1 MRVSVVIPAFNATSF
16 LSETLDSL
24 ANQVRKP
31 DEVIVVDDGSIDGT
45 AALAE
50 RHPIVTQV
58 IVRPNGGICAA
69 RNDGIEASDSDLVFL
84 LDADDLWHP
93 TYLERMIAMMEK
105 HPEALA
111 GFTRYRCFLHPEE
124 GPTPYERAIDD
135 TVTIHDASSFSRVAN
150 QGLPILPSFYC
161 ARREALVRLGARPY
175 IEGQLGGGEACYL
188 PGMLVAMGP
197 LVEHIAPLGRY
208 RMHAAAVTGD
218 EMDAFRTMIPSLRDL
233 DRDVRRRTELQIP
246 VAARRAIRSYVCA
259 WIRKCGRRLGF
270 RYPSEGRRIFWIAIR
285 LGSLKAAGLYAMSF
299 IPGIAG
305 RRVWV
310 SAWRPESVRRA
321 EGTPF
326 WSVETFEIDPQKMK
340 TAGKAVGQAKGASTA
355 DRRPA
360 GLVD

>member
-1 MRVSVVIPAFNATSF
+1 MRVSVVIPAFNAGS
-16 LSETLDSL
+16 LLPETLDSL
-24 ANQVRKP
+24 ASQVRKP

-124 GPTPYERAIDD
+124 RPVPYEAVVDD
-135 TVTIHDASSFSRVAN
+135 AFVVHDASSFSLVAN
-150 QGLPILPSFYC
+150 RGLHILPSFYC
-161 ARREALVRLGARPY
+161 ARREALSRLGDRPY
-175 IEGQLGGGEACYL
+175 IEGHLGGGEACYL
-188 PGMLVAMGP
+188 PAMLVAMGP
-197 LVEHIAPLGRY
+197 LVEHVEPLGRY

-218 EMDAFRTMIPSLRDL
+218 EVDAARTMIPALEDL
-233 DRDVRRRTELQIP
+233 NRDVRRITELKIP
-246 VAARRAIRSYVCA
+246 VAARKAIRIYVRD
-259 WIRKCGRRLGF
+259 WLRKCGKRLGF
-270 RYPSEGRRIFWIAIR
+270 GSPQEGRRVFLKAIR
-285 LGSLKAAGLYAMSF
+285 MGDLKATGLYAMSF
-299 IPGIAG
+299 VPGIAG
-305 RRVWV
+305 RRVGV
-310 SAWRPESVRRA
+310 SAWQPESVRRA

>member
-1 MRVSVVIPAFNATSF
+1 MRVSVVIPAFNAIS
-16 LSETLDSL
+16 LLPETLDSL

-31 DEVIVVDDGSIDGT
+31 DEVIVIDDGSIDGT

-50 RHPIVTQV
+50 QHQMVTRV

-93 TYLERMIAMMEK
+93 KYLEKMIAMMAK

-111 GFTRYRCFLHPEE
+111 GFTRYRCFIHPEE
-124 GPTPYERAIDD
+124 RPVPYEAVVDD
-135 TVTIHDASSFSRVAN
+135 ASMVHDASSFSRVAN

-161 ARREALVRLGARPY
+161 ARREALARLGVRPY

-188 PGMLVAMGP
+188 PAMLVAMGP

-218 EMDAFRTMIPSLRDL
+218 EMDAFRTMIPSLHDL

-259 WIRKCGRRLGF
+259 WLRKCGRRLGF

-285 LGSLKAAGLYAMSF
+285 LGSLKAVGLYAMSF

-310 SAWRPESVRRA
+310 SAWRPASVRRA

-326 WSVETFEIDPQKMK
+326 WSVETFEVDLQKTTPTVERDRSQKNAPLKTSDPS
-340 TAGKAVGQAKGASTA
+340 VS
-355 DRRPA
+355 
-360 GLVD
+360 

>member
-16 LSETLDSL
+16 LPETLDSL

-31 DEVIVVDDGSIDGT
+31 DEVIVIDDGSIDGT

-50 RHPIVTQV
+50 QHQIVTRV

-93 TYLERMIAMMEK
+93 MYLERMIAMMEK

-111 GFTRYRCFLHPEE
+111 GFSRYRCFLHPEE
-124 GPTPYERAIDD
+124 GPAPYERTIDD
-135 TVTIHDASSFSRVAN
+135 AVTIHGASSFSLVAN
-150 QGLPILPSFYC
+150 RGLPILPSFYC
-161 ARREALVRLGARPY
+161 ARREALARLGARPL
-175 IEGQLGGGEACYL
+175 IEDHLRGEACYL

-197 LVEHIAPLGRY
+197 LVEHVEPLGRY

-218 EMDAFRTMIPSLRDL
+218 EVDAARTLIPSIRDL
-233 DRDVRRRTELQIP
+233 DRDVRRRTDLQIP
-246 VAARRAIRSYVCA
+246 VAARHAIRSYVCS
-259 WIRKCGRRLGF
+259 WLRKSGRRLGF
-270 RYPSEGRRIFWIAIR
+270 GSPSEGRRVFWIAMR
-285 LGSLKAAGLYAMSF
+285 MGDLKAAGLYAMSF

-310 SAWRPESVRRA
+310 SAWRPASAQRA

-326 WSVETFEIDPQKMK
+326 WSVETFEMDLRKMK
-340 TAGKAVGQAKGASTA
+340 PTVERVRSQKDASTG
-355 DRRPA
+355 DR
-360 GLVD
+360 

>member
-1 MRVSVVIPAFNATSF
+1 MRVSVVIPAFNAVSL

-24 ANQVRKP
+24 ASQVREP
-31 DEVIVVDDGSIDGT
+31 DEVIVIDDGSIDGT

-50 RHPIVTQV
+50 QHQIVTRV
-58 IVRPNGGICAA
+58 IVRTNGGICAA

-93 TYLERMIAMMEK
+93 IYLQRMIAMMEK

-111 GFTRYRCFLHPEE
+111 GFTGYRCFSHPEE
-124 GPTPYERAIDD
+124 GPAPYERAIND
-135 TVTIHDASSFSRVAN
+135 TVAIHDASSFSRIAN

-161 ARREALVRLGARPY
+161 ARREALARLGARPY
-175 IEGQLGGGEACYL
+175 IEGHLGGGEACYL
-188 PGMLVAMGP
+188 PAMLVAMGS

-218 EMDAFRTMIPSLRDL
+218 EVDAARTMIPSLRDL
-233 DRDVRRRTELQIP
+233 DRDVRRRTELRIP
-246 VAARRAIRSYVCA
+246 VAARHAIRSYVCD
-259 WIRKCGRRLGF
+259 WLRKCGRRLGF
-270 RYPSEGRRIFWIAIR
+270 GSPSEGRRVFWIAIR
-285 LGSLKAAGLYAMSF
+285 MGNFKAAVLYAMSF

-310 SAWRPESVRRA
+310 SAWRPASVRRA

-326 WSVETFEIDPQKMK
+326 WSVETFEVDLQKTTPTVERDRAQKNAPLKTSDPS
-340 TAGKAVGQAKGASTA
+340 VS
-355 DRRPA
+355 
-360 GLVD
+360 